1 MDTNRL
7 YRVVTTRWGGSGIVA
22 PLSDILRSVSE
33 LSAEYPDEFYALTED
48 MMNERLDG
56 SIQARLDGE
65 EWELLFR
72 PEE

>member
-22 PLSDILRSVSE
+22 PLSDILRSISE
-33 LSAEYPDEFYALTED
+33 LSAEYPDEFYALTEMD
-48 MMNERLDG
+48 ERLDG
-56 SIQARLDGE
+56 SIWARLDGG